1 MLTLPSASD
10 IFLADIAAS
19 LQTALRTIIVQTTV
33 TVAGSVITINTGDD
47 ARTFRFPTYRELTDI
62 AWKRANWPDAVDYS
76 IVDPQAYNELMPL
89 PSPSVSARVTTLG
102 AFPPYT
108 QTNVIPLSQQQ
119 YNTGADLAAALQTAV
134 RSVNANATVT
144 FFANLGTL
152 VIQSPPPWTLQFPTD
167 RELRDASWR
176 ASSWDPYPTSWI
188 GGYDLSNP
196 RDLNAQLYFPS
207 PSTFREFTATGNID
221 LIPYREV
228 YLSSSMTNF
237 RTLQTGLGAQ
247 DILARIPIDVNYG
260 EVVTFRAYNH
270 DAIAASDQHFRDLR
284 FRFTDYA
291 GRLVPI
297 DQPVVIEL
305 VFLDSDPFAM

>member
-1 MLTLPSASD
+1 M
-10 IFLADIAAS
+10 
-19 LQTALRTIIVQTTV
+19 
-33 TVAGSVITINTGDD
+33 
-47 ARTFRFPTYRELTDI
+47 
-62 AWKRANWPDAVDYS
+62 
-76 IVDPQAYNELMPL
+76 
-89 PSPSVSARVTTLG
+89 
-102 AFPPYT
+102 
-108 QTNVIPLSQQQ
+108 IPLSQQQ

-134 RSVNANATVT
+134 RSVNTNATVT

-207 PSTFREFTATGNID
+207 PSVFREFTATGNID

-270 DAIAASDQHFRDLR
+270 DGIAASDQHFRDLR

-305 VFLDSDPFAM
+305 VFLDSDPFSM